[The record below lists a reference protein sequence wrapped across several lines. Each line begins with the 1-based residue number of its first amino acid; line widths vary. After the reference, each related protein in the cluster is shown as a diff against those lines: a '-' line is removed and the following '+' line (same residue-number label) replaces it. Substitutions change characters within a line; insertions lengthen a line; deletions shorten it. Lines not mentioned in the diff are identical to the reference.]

1 MKLIHAPS
9 STSQPLFLH
18 CTPFSLS
25 FCMLHPPPTPPPPR
39 PLQHSSSPFSNGNG
53 TEPRWSSSARSELSL
68 LRREFMDGHAEFLRF
83 GPARIENFSLWPN
96 HFGHSLSSL
105 PQYTA
110 GLWLLLLCIME
121 KKNQVVPSIF
131 TTSPFDAWQN
141 PLMVCGDGCLACMLA
156 YWQPSK
162 LWQSELIIFASWATN
177 SSHHRFFHHLSS
189 QSSLTKE

>member
-1 MKLIHAPS
+1 MRQVQQVSHSSFTALPS
-9 STSQPLFLH
+9 AFLSAC
-18 CTPFSLS
+18 CT
-25 FCMLHPPPTPPPPR
+25 PPPTPPPPR

-121 KKNQVVPSIF
+121 KKIQLCPLS
-131 TTSPFDAWQN
+131 SPPLHLMLDKTHWWYVGMVAW
-141 PLMVCGDGCLACMLA
+141 LAC
-156 YWQPSK
+156 
-162 LWQSELIIFASWATN
+162 
-177 SSHHRFFHHLSS
+177 
-189 QSSLTKE
+189 